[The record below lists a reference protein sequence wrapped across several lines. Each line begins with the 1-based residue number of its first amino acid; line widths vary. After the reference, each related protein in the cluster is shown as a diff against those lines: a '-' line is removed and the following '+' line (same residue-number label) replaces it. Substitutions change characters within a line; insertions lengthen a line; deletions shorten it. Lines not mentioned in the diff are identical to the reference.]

1 MYFPTV
7 DFRQPT
13 RYGLR
18 MTRAARPAFHP
29 LVGLISL
36 LFALRLHAADQPR
49 PTLYYIPHTHWEGA
63 VFKTREEYLDV
74 GLVNVLK
81 AVRLLQEHPEY
92 KFALDQVAYFRP
104 FLERYPQEAA
114 AFGKFIAEGRLEI
127 VGGMD
132 VMPDVSKPSGESIVR
147 QIQYAK
153 NYCRKELGVDVKTAW
168 LIDTFG
174 HHPQMPQ
181 ILRLGGFN
189 SFWFCRGVP
198 RDEIPSEFLWQGI
211 DGTRFPAIWIPGFY
225 GLFYGPPRDL
235 PNFSKWFTERYYAL
249 DIHVHAPE
257 RAGLAGVDVSA
268 PEDYVPPL
276 IQQFN
281 AKPDS
286 RFTIR
291 YSVPGEFAAVVSRR
305 SGLPVMTNDF
315 SPIFQ
320 GTYSSRIELKQ
331 TTRELEYLLLTGEKL
346 QSLASLFGRAPEP
359 AALWRA
365 WEPVLFNQTH
375 DLASGVMTDH
385 VYEDTVRGYDFSRRI
400 IQESIETSWSAI
412 ATRID
417 TRDPRSAVH
426 SIPLLIFNPL
436 GWTRSDVVEAEVSFT
451 ERGVTDLELVDA
463 LGSPIPLEI
472 LSAERDSHGGIEQ
485 ARIIFVARDV
495 PALGWTTFHVRPA
508 NGPIS
513 FPKLATSAV
522 VDNAIANEFFE
533 LAFDLQSG
541 AMTNLFDKTQQWQA
555 LGGPAN
561 VISRQRDK
569 GDLWELYHGLNGGS
583 YIAMTNRQPVPT
595 ASGEDLLSTSF
606 SKEPGKIHRGPVYS
620 EFQVAHPLG
629 NSDLST
635 RVRLYSGLKRV
646 HIQTT
651 LVNREKYVRYQ
662 ALFPTAVQQGRNMQ
676 EIPFGAIQRP
686 EGVEFAAQHW
696 VDYSDENHGV
706 TLLNRG
712 LPGNVLSDGTLMLSL
727 LRSHNLGA
735 YGFGGGYEP
744 GMSSETGFELEQ
756 RRVFEY
762 AVVPHAGDWRTAQS
776 WRAGWEFN
784 HPLIVH
790 RAEVHPGPRPARWGL
805 LELPDPNVVLTALT
819 PTSDGALQLRVYE
832 AAGRAMNSTQVRLHA
847 KIAEAREVNFLGD
860 TVRKLKPSSEGL
872 EFPLHPFEIK
882 TLELRL
888 RQ

>member
-1 MYFPTV
+1 MPRTV
-7 DFRQPT
+7 
-13 RYGLR
+13 
-18 MTRAARPAFHP
+18 RACLSLVSFIWSTLALP
-29 LVGLISL
+29 LQ
-36 LFALRLHAADQPR
+36 AAEQPR

-63 VFKTREEYLDV
+63 VFKTREEYLDT
-74 GLVNVLK
+74 GLINILK
-81 AVRLLQEHPEY
+81 AIRLLQEYPEY

-114 AFGKFIAEGRLEI
+114 AFRKFVADGRLEI

-132 VMPDVSKPSGESIVR
+132 VMPDVSKPGGESIVH
-147 QIQYAK
+147 QIQYSK
-153 NYCRKELGVDVKTAW
+153 NYCRKELGADVKTAW

-181 ILRLGGFN
+181 ILRLGGFD

-211 DGTRFPAIWIPGFY
+211 DGTRFPSIWIPGFY
-225 GLFYGPPRDL
+225 GLFYGPPREL
-235 PNFSKWFTERYYAL
+235 PSFSKWFSERYYAL
-249 DIHVHAPE
+249 EIHVHAPE
-257 RAGLAGVDVSA
+257 RVGLAGVDVSA

-286 RFTIR
+286 KFTIR
-291 YSVPGEFAAVVSRR
+291 YSVPREFAAVVSRR
-305 SGLPVMTNDF
+305 SGLPVMTNDL

-331 TTRELEYLLLTGEKL
+331 INRELEYLLLTGEKL
-346 QSLASLFGRAPEP
+346 QSLASIFGRTPEP
-359 AALWRA
+359 GALWRA

-375 DLASGVMTDH
+375 DLASGVMTDL
-385 VYEDTVRGYDFSRRI
+385 VYEDTVRGYDFSRRVI
-400 IQESIETSWSAI
+400 RESIETSWSAI
-412 ATRID
+412 AARVD
-417 TRDPRSAVH
+417 TRDPRSAVQ
-426 SIPLLIFNPL
+426 SIPLLVFNPL
-436 GWTRSDVVEAEVSFT
+436 GWTRSDVVEAEVSFA
-451 ERGVTDLELVDA
+451 ERGVTDLELVDSS
-463 LGSPIPLEI
+463 GSLVPLEI
-472 LSAERDSHGGIEQ
+472 LSVERDSKGGIEQ

-508 NGPIS
+508 NGPIG
-513 FPKLATSAV
+513 FPRPATSAV
-522 VDNAIANEFFE
+522 AENAIANEYFE
-533 LAFDLQSG
+533 VGIDLQSG
-541 AMTNLFDKTQQWQA
+541 AITNLLDRAQQWQT
-555 LGGPAN
+555 LNGPAN

-583 YIAMTNRQPVPT
+583 YIAMTNRQPPPA

-629 NSDLST
+629 NSDFAT

-646 HIQTT
+646 DIQTT

-662 ALFPTAVQQGRNMQ
+662 ALFPTSVLQGRNVQ
-676 EIPFGAIQRP
+676 EIPFGALERP
-686 EGVEFAAQHW
+686 DGVEFAAQNW
-696 VDYSDENHGV
+696 VDYSDATHGV

-712 LPGNVLSDGTLMLSL
+712 LPGNVVTDGTLMLSL

-756 RRVFEY
+756 RRVLEY
-762 AVVPHAGDWRTAQS
+762 AIVPHAGDWRTARA
-776 WRAGWEFN
+776 WRAGWEYN
-784 HPLIVH
+784 HPMIIH
-790 RAEVHPGPRPARWGL
+790 RAEVHPGKRPARWGL
-805 LELPDPNVVLTALT
+805 LELPDPNVVLTAFT
-819 PTSDGALQLRVYE
+819 PTSDGTLQLRVYE
-832 AAGRAMNSTQVRLHA
+832 AAGQATKSARVRLHA
-847 KIAEAREVNFLGD
+847 KIVEAQEVNFLGD
-860 TVRKLKPSSEGL
+860 TIRKLKPSSGDL
-872 EFPLHPFEIK
+872 EFGLHPFEIK

-888 RQ
+888 

>member
-1 MYFPTV
+1 M
-7 DFRQPT
+7 
-13 RYGLR
+13 
-18 MTRAARPAFHP
+18 
-29 LVGLISL
+29 
-36 LFALRLHAADQPR
+36 
-49 PTLYYIPHTHWEGA
+49 
-63 VFKTREEYLDV
+63 
-74 GLVNVLK
+74 GLVNILK

-114 AFGKFIAEGRLEI
+114 AFRKFVAEGRLEI

-132 VMPDVSKPSGESIVR
+132 VMPDVSKPSGESIVH

-181 ILRLGGFN
+181 ILRLGGFD

-225 GLFYGPPRDL
+225 GLFYGPPRE
-235 PNFSKWFTERYYAL
+235 PHNFSKWFTDRYYAL

-257 RAGLAGVDVSA
+257 RVGLAGVDVSA

-276 IQQFN
+276 LRQFN
-281 AKPDS
+281 AKPES
-286 RFTIR
+286 KFTIR
-291 YSVPGEFAAVVSRR
+291 YSTPQEFAAVVAHR
-305 SGLPVMTNDF
+305 SGLPVMTNDL

-331 TTRELEYLLLTGEKL
+331 TMRQLEYLLLTGEKL
-346 QSLASLFGRAPEP
+346 QSLASLFGRPAEP
-359 AALWRA
+359 SVLWRA

-385 VYEDTVRGYDFSRRI
+385 VYEDTVRSYEFSRRI
-400 IQESIETSWSAI
+400 IQESVDTSWSAI
-412 ATRID
+412 AARID
-417 TRDPRSAVH
+417 TRDLQSAAH
-426 SIPLLIFNPL
+426 SVPLLIFNPL
-436 GWTRSDVVEAEVSFT
+436 GWTRSDVVEAEVSFMGQ
-451 ERGVTDLELVDA
+451 GVTALELVDA
-463 LGSPIPLEI
+463 AGSLVPLEI
-472 LSAERDSHGGIEQ
+472 LSADRDAQGGIEQ

-495 PALGWTTFHVRPA
+495 PGLGWTTFHVRPA
-508 NGPIS
+508 NGPIA
-513 FPKLATSAV
+513 FPKPATSAV
-522 VDNAIANEFFE
+522 ADSAIANEFFE
-533 LAFDLQSG
+533 LAFDSQSG
-541 AMTNLFDKTQQWQA
+541 SITNLLDKAQQWQPR
-555 LGGPAN
+555 LGGQARLGWQVLSGPAN

-583 YIAMTNRQPVPT
+583 YIAMTNRQSIPT

-629 NSDLST
+629 NSDFAT
-635 RVRLYSGLKRV
+635 RVRLYSGVKRV
-646 HIQTT
+646 DIQTT

-662 ALFPTAVQQGRNMQ
+662 ALFPIAIQHGRNVQ
-676 EIPFGAIQRP
+676 EIPFGALERP
-686 EGVEFAAQHW
+686 DGVEFAAQHW
-696 VDYSDENHGV
+696 VDYSDATHGV

-727 LRSHNLGA
+727 MRSHNLGA

-744 GMSSETGFELEQ
+744 GMSSETGFELDQ

-762 AVVPHAGDWRTAQS
+762 AVIPHAGDWRVAQS

-790 RAEVHPGPRPARWGL
+790 RAEVHPGPQPRRWGL
-805 LELPDPNVVLTALT
+805 LDLPDANVVLTALA
-819 PTSDGALQLRVYE
+819 PTTDGALQLRVYE
-832 AAGRAMNSTQVRLHA
+832 AAGRAMNPARVQFHA
-847 KIAEAREVNFLGD
+847 KIAGAREVNFMRD
-860 TVRKLKPSSEGL
+860 NVQKLKTSSDGL